1 MPAVLLHNVLIKI
14 GRNSLES
21 NDPVINTYSMKE
33 FAKQTVLAI
42 CLGGREPIVGAMW
55 FVYVLFYGFDRIVYC
70 VMADKEVS
78 QG

>member
-55 FVYVLFYGFDRIVYC
+55 FVYVLF
-70 VMADKEVS
+70 MALIGISPLQRKVLTH
-78 QG
+78 